1 MPEEEN
7 QKEKPVRF
15 DFPAGAAAEEIAD
28 ALNRARERLMAE
40 HAAKKAKK
48 EQEQPKKEA

>member
-1 MPEEEN
+1 VAEETS
-7 QKEKPVRF
+7 EKPVRF
-15 DFPAGAAAEEIAD
+15 DFPVGAAAEEIAD

-48 EQEQPKKEA
+48 EQEQPKKED